1 MKHVAAKKSPK
12 RKKAAEAEP
21 ATPVETPAAQ
31 SPQAA
36 VVAEVVA
43 EVVAP
48 VAAQAPASVVVDA
61 SRSEIALASNCTVK
75 DAVVLKKTLVA
86 VKDVAQTVI
95 INASAV
101 ERVDTATL
109 QLLCSFVR
117 ERVGNDREVT
127 WREPS
132 ASIIQASKLL
142 GLTELLCLSN
152 AEAAA

>member
-12 RKKAAEAEP
+12 RKKAAQAEP
-21 ATPVETPAAQ
+21 ATPVEAPAAQ
-31 SPQAA
+31 SPQPA
-36 VVAEVVA
+36 VLAEVVA
-43 EVVAP
+43 EVAP
-48 VAAQAPASVVVDA
+48 VAMQAPASVAPDA
-61 SRSEIALASNCTVK
+61 PQHEVALASNCTVK
-75 DAVVLKKTLVA
+75 DALALKKTLVA
-86 VKDVAQTVI
+86 VKDVAQAVV

-117 ERVGNDREVT
+117 ERVGKDREVT

-152 AEAAA
+152 VQAAA

>member
-1 MKHVAAKKSPK
+1 V
-12 RKKAAEAEP
+12 
-21 ATPVETPAAQ
+21 
-31 SPQAA
+31 
-36 VVAEVVA
+36 EVVA
-43 EVVAP
+43 EVAP
-48 VAAQAPASVVVDA
+48 VAMQAPASVAPDA
-61 SRSEIALASNCTVK
+61 PQHEVALASNCTVK
-75 DAVVLKKTLVA
+75 DALALKKTLVA
-86 VKDVAQTVI
+86 VKDVAQAVV

-152 AEAAA
+152 VQAAA

>member
-21 ATPVETPAAQ
+21 ATPVATPAAQ
-31 SPQAA
+31 SPQPA
-36 VVAEVVA
+36 VRAEVVA
-43 EVVAP
+43 EVAP
-48 VAAQAPASVVVDA
+48 VAMQAPAPVVADA
-61 SRSEIALASNCTVK
+61 SKSEIALASNCTVK
-75 DAVVLKKTLVA
+75 DAVALKKTLVA
-86 VKDVAQTVI
+86 VKDVAQAVI

-117 ERVGNDREVT
+117 ERVGKDREVT

-152 AEAAA
+152 VQAAA